1 MSVDQN
7 VLHVLTV
14 TGFSR
19 NSFDEA
25 VKHAIRGAWEN
36 HHDEFK
42 RFVSFKV
49 NEFQG
54 EIGPELELRYS
65 VTVAIS
71 AIHAEHEH

>member
-7 VLHVLTV
+7 VLHILTV
-14 TGFSR
+14 TGFSD

-25 VKHAIRGAWEN
+25 VKNAIDGAWDN
-36 HHDEFK
+36 HHEEFS

-49 NEFQG
+49 SDFQG
-54 EIGPELELRYS
+54 TVGKKLKLRYS

-71 AIHAEHEH
+71 AIHAEREH